1 MDFSDSQYAQL
12 IVSALAGIAYFILL
26 FRLPERASVGFIL
39 LMIPFQ
45 LIDSKYGTI
54 NTVLVYI
61 AAFAF
66 LLQGRMTRLPFLLP
80 ILLVLFS
87 FLLAFSQS
95 HPAARVQ
102 HILYF
107 FGFFSNILLF
117 YIVYNFVLRTR
128 DWQFVFNVLLALNVL
143 VLIYCAIQFIAG
155 PTRVTLFG
163 IQELSMNPIRKDGR
177 LVGPFKATAATAE
190 YLTIQCVLL
199 GRILIQGAAHHV
211 RRGVVL
217 IMTLNVLFLIATGNR
232 GGFITII
239 FGALLFLGVFR
250 RELGLARVAKIFVG
264 GAIIFTLLAV
274 VLVNFTEYGML
285 FGRLEGTS
293 IEGGVPDTRATVWPI
308 AWEGIQEAPILGH
321 GPKLFIS
328 TSDNLVADIPYML
341 HAHNLALH
349 ILFTTGIVGF
359 ASWMVFFWLMSS
371 RLLTA
376 NRIRNSHETLSSLP
390 RIGLVI
396 LCAFAISQ
404 LRIEF
409 LREGLLDY
417 QNYLFVLFAL
427 LLSACSL
434 LATSSKESPV
444 EIDAVR
450 SRWEPTQRP
459 DDTQSRTSDPS
470 NSPVL
475 TEGHP

>member
-12 IVSALAGIAYFILL
+12 IISALAGIAYFILL

-66 LLQGRMTRLPFLLP
+66 LLQGRIARLPFLLP

-95 HPAARVQ
+95 HPAARLQ
-102 HILYF
+102 HVLYI

-128 DWQFVFNVLLALNVL
+128 DWQFVFKVLLALNVL

-155 PTRVTLFG
+155 QTRVTLFG

-199 GRILIQGAAHHV
+199 GRILIQSAARHV
-211 RRGVVL
+211 RHAVVL

-232 GGFITII
+232 GGFVTIV

-264 GAIIFTLLAV
+264 GATIFALVGII
-274 VLVNFTEYGML
+274 LVNFTEYGML
-285 FGRLEGTS
+285 FDRLEGTS
-293 IEGGVPDTRATVWPI
+293 IEGGVPDTRAAVWPTVW
-308 AWEGIQEAPILGH
+308 ERIQDAPILGH

-328 TSDNLVADIPYML
+328 TPENLVADIPYML

-349 ILFTTGIVGF
+349 IMFTTGIIGI
-359 ASWMVFFWLMSS
+359 ASWVVFFWSMSS
-371 RLLTA
+371 RLVA
-376 NRIRNSHETLSSLP
+376 AKRIRSSHETLSSLP

-396 LCAFAISQ
+396 LSVFAVSQ

-427 LLSACSL
+427 FLSTCSL
-434 LATSSKESPV
+434 LATSRKESAA
-444 EIDAVR
+444 ETEAVR

-459 DDTQSRTSDPS
+459 DETQSRTRRP
-470 NSPVL
+470 
-475 TEGHP
+475 